1 MHQSLPFPRA
11 IALFLALWLSACGEG
26 GSVNQPVE
34 ATFEI
39 DARLEPNVDS
49 ISFPDDT
56 GVRPV
61 ASIVDGNGRQID
73 FVEDE
78 VILTLD
84 DRDALPAV
92 LERLHATVI
101 REVDP
106 NATGLLSEPSP
117 IFVLLRVDAP
127 DADASELAELIMA
140 EGDNGAQH
148 RVSSQKGLNTL
159 TAMARESV
167 DEGTELG
174 ANFLF
179 TYDELSDRETSES
192 PSGDASGYSPNAFD
206 LAYMNRGSAQDIG
219 AAEAARMVHEAV
231 GVPTGRNRVDFM
243 IMDGGFLNIPDY
255 PGAEIIPRGRFSR
268 INPANSCS
276 GGGDCPWHGT
286 NVASA
291 ALAVFDDN
299 IGAAGPAGEVVNP
312 IFVQN
317 PRPNLW
323 DYLDYVFDT
332 IPSALGRFPDI
343 INISASADIPAGLC
357 LVGVCE
363 AVNVVGRSV
372 RAAGVLVFASA
383 GNDSANVDGEDCG
396 PFGAVCWEGA
406 YRVPCEAPGVICVGG
421 LQHDSDAK
429 ASGSATGSKQR
440 DSNDSVDIYAPY
452 SVWVHDTPVRGAGLV
467 PPSTSAK
474 RKNGTSFSSPFAAGI
489 AALIKAAS
497 PRLGAGA
504 IWEIMRDTAHTKASG
519 SVHRWVNAH
528 GAVQRALGGAPPFVR
543 IEQPTAERRFSVG
556 GSVPLDCD
564 VQDDDGMAEVTVS
577 WASDLD
583 GRIGA
588 ASSFTSA
595 THLRSGVHEITC
607 TASDGRFT
615 VSDSVTISVGND
627 APTVVIA
634 APTASDPLYAGNAIA
649 VAADAYDVD
658 ANLDDVYWQ
667 VMNDLGFPTGWTATG
682 AHATIPR
689 GQLAP
694 GRYTLVA
701 TVYDTEGER
710 AQDTMRIVILAN
722 PENLGPSINDLSVI
736 GIPSDP
742 LDSGLVFWA
751 DACTFD
757 VTGDGRVDAADL
769 CQRLRFVAN
778 VTDDH
783 DPVTALTFRW
793 NVYEDGVFV
802 DSFVTSTPSITLDLE
817 LGRHSVELVA
827 SDTASES
834 SQRALGVTITT
845 LF

>member
-1 MHQSLPFPRA
+1 MQHSLRFRSA
-11 IALFLALWLSACGEG
+11 IALFLALWLAACGEG
-26 GSVNQPVE
+26 GSVNSPVE

-39 DARLEPNVDS
+39 DPAVEPNVES
-49 ISFPDDT
+49 ISFIDDT

-61 ASIVDGNGRQID
+61 ASIVDGSGRQID

-84 DRDALPAV
+84 DRDALPAILDRLRGTV
-92 LERLHATVI
+92 L

-117 IFVLLRVDAP
+117 IFVLVRVDAP
-127 DADASELAELIMA
+127 DAEASELAELIMA
-140 EGDNGAQH
+140 QGEHGGEH

-179 TYDELSDRETSES
+179 AYDELSDRETAES
-192 PSGDASGYSPNAFD
+192 PSGDASGYSPNAFE

-268 INPANSCS
+268 VNPPNSCS

-291 ALAVFDDN
+291 ALAIFDDH
-299 IGAAGPAGEVVNP
+299 IGAAGPAAEVVNP
-312 IFVQN
+312 IFVQT

-323 DYLDYVFDT
+323 DYLDYLFDT
-332 IPSALGRFPDI
+332 VPSALGRFPDI
-343 INISASADIPAGLC
+343 VNISASADIPAGLC

-372 RAAGVLVFASA
+372 RAAGILVFASA
-383 GNDSANVDGEDCG
+383 GNDAANVDGEDCG

-429 ASGSATGSKQR
+429 ASGSATGAKQR

-497 PRLGAGA
+497 PRLGAA
-504 IWEIMRDTAHTKASG
+504 EIWEIMRDTAHTRATG
-519 SVHRWVNAH
+519 SVHRWVNAQA
-528 GAVQRALGGAPPFVR
+528 AVQRALGGAPPFAR
-543 IEQPTAERRFSVG
+543 IEQPTAEQRFSTG
-556 GSVPLDCD
+556 GSVPLSCD
-564 VQDDDGMAEVTVS
+564 VHDDDGMDEVTVS
-577 WASDLD
+577 WESDLD
-583 GRIGA
+583 GPIGA

-595 THLRSGVHEITC
+595 THLRPGVHEITC

-615 VSDSVTISVGND
+615 VSDRVTISVDNE
-627 APTVVIA
+627 APTVLITE
-634 APTASDPLYAGNAIA
+634 PTGFDPLYVGNAIA
-649 VAADAYDVD
+649 VSADAYDVD

-682 AHATIPR
+682 LHATIPR
-689 GQLAP
+689 DQLPP

-701 TVYDTEGER
+701 TAYDAEGER

-722 PENLGPSINDLSVI
+722 PANLGPSINSLSVI
-736 GIPSDP
+736 ATPTDP
-742 LDSGLVFWA
+742 FDNGLVFWA
-751 DACTFD
+751 DPCTVD
-757 VTGDGRVDAADL
+757 VTGDGRVDGADL
-769 CQRLRFVAN
+769 CQRLRFTAN

-783 DPVTALTFRW
+783 DPVSALTFQW
-793 NVYEDGVFV
+793 NVYEEDVLV
-802 DSFVTSTPSITLDLE
+802 DSFATSTPTVTLDLQ
-817 LGRHSVELVA
+817 LGRYSVELVA
-827 SDTASES
+827 SDMASAS
-834 SQRALGVTITT
+834 SRRALGVTVTT
-845 LF
+845 LY